1 MDFSYSDHFG
11 STPATGY
18 ERLLFDGMLGDQTLF
33 QRADMVEA
41 SWAVVDPILALWKSL
56 PPAHFP
62 NYHAGT
68 SGPADANELLERD
81 GRHWRNNL
89 D

>member
-1 MDFSYSDHFG
+1 
-11 STPATGY
+11 
-18 ERLLFDGMLGDQTLF
+18 
-33 QRADMVEA
+33 MVEA
-41 SWAVVDPILALWKSL
+41 SWAVVDPILALWNTL
-56 PPAHFP
+56 PPKHFP

-68 SGPADANELLERD
+68 SGPIEAAELLERD